1 MDAQRKD
8 DREFK
13 LLEQERDAERDKSR
27 KISMMQAYVTSETC
41 SESVKEKINQ
51 KLNSYYSNMAS
62 TLDLSPILAI
72 TAPLP
77 VMTTLIPE
85 KKKFA
90 SALDTSSDEEEDH
103 GASYSMISNMTE
115 AGKIVQSKMSLDEQ
129 YRLNMQ
135 LQQQRNLRQSA
146 IENKNDSD
154 ELTQV

>member
-1 MDAQRKD
+1 
-8 DREFK
+8 
-13 LLEQERDAERDKSR
+13 
-27 KISMMQAYVTSETC
+27 
-41 SESVKEKINQ
+41 
-51 KLNSYYSNMAS
+51 
-62 TLDLSPILAI
+62 
-72 TAPLP
+72 
-77 VMTTLIPE
+77 MTTPIPEIPE